1 MHKLLI
7 VLLVLLTGC
16 AAQKTN
22 NKLANELRQTNPEY
36 ILSILKDNK
45 PDSTDIAQYYLNL
58 GYLQLL
64 SGEFTSAITSLSEA
78 NKEIQLLSAISV
90 TENIAA
96 GTVNETLRRYSG
108 YPLDRVMVH
117 NMLALSYLFN
127 QDIDGARVEM
137 LQADIEMKKLADS
150 DDLTGQLASAHL
162 LSAIIYELL
171 DERSDAFI
179 SYQLTENILNKREL
193 ALPEG
198 LKLGLL
204 RSSQKMGNDQEY
216 ERYSKLYPD
225 LAEQT
230 RLDKQVFVLYFNG
243 VVSNKEQRSIV
254 VPSFNGR
261 QLIRVSVPGYPNIR
275 TLQQQASISDGLHRV
290 NSALIESIDVLARE
304 DLDKEY
310 PSILLLTTTRA
321 VAKYTLVQEAQ
332 KKDPLLGALLN
343 LATILSEVADLRSWN
358 MLPATIQF
366 GYLETNFDNVTIST
380 NSQSE
385 HPVNLSQGKQH
396 VILATD
402 LSDKTFHY
410 QQ

>member
-7 VLLVLLTGC
+7 VLLLLLTGC
-16 AAQKTN
+16 VAQQNN
-22 NKLANELRQTNPEY
+22 NKLANELRQTSPEH
-36 ILSILKDNK
+36 ILSILQENK
-45 PDSTDIAQYYLNL
+45 PDTSDIAQYYLNL

-64 SGEFTSAITSLSEA
+64 SGEFTSAIESLSTA
-78 NKEIQLLSAISV
+78 NNEMQLLSAISI
-90 TENIAA
+90 TENVAA

-127 QDIDGARVEM
+127 QDIEGARIEM
-137 LQADIEMKKLADS
+137 LQADVEMKKLS
-150 DDLTGQLASAHL
+150 EGEDLSGQLASTHL

-179 SYQLTENILNKREL
+179 SYQLTENILNKRQIG
-193 ALPEG
+193 LPEG

-204 RSSQKMGNDQEY
+204 RASKKMGNDQEY
-216 ERYSKLYPD
+216 DRYSKLYPS
-225 LAEQT
+225 LAKKT
-230 RLDKQVFVLYFNG
+230 NLNKQVFILYFNG

-261 QLIRVSVPGYPNIR
+261 QLIRVSVPDYPNTRI
-275 TLQQQASISDGLHRV
+275 LQQQANISDGIHRV
-290 NSALIESIDVLARE
+290 NSALIENIDTLARE

-321 VAKYTLVQEAQ
+321 VAKYKLVEEAQ

-343 LATILSEVADLRSWN
+343 LATLLSEVADLRSWN
-358 MLPATIQF
+358 MLPATVQF
-366 GYLETNFDNVTIST
+366 GYLETSFDNIAIST
-380 NSQSE
+380 NNQSE
-385 HPVNLSQGKQH
+385 NPVNLNQGKQH
-396 VILATD
+396 VILATG
-402 LSDKTFHY
+402 LSDKIFHY